1 MKTWLTGRTKNP
13 KVVDETRQSVNSNVD
28 DPIKL
33 KDDDDDEG

>member
-1 MKTWLTGRTKNP
+1 
-13 KVVDETRQSVNSNVD
+13 VVDETRQSVNSNVD